1 MSLVFD
7 YSFFLQGLCSMFT
20 PLWSLLSLLFLSN
33 VPLQGVCSSCSAF
46 AVTSAM
52 ETCVQRAASSEGLD
66 STIVEFSNS
75 SMLNFI
81 TLNSHILRFLRRSS
95 SRDEP
100 TKLARLCFQQVW
112 TSQSKNLAI
121 HKGALIELIMKEV
134 VYRLL
139 IDCLTAISWL
149 AVMEG
154 GPIGISNGC
163 RVTFVWML

>member
-1 MSLVFD
+1 MSTKCYVSLFLPVRRISFEHDPTRKQHIALYYFFGVWATRNKNKDKMCAMSLVFD

-20 PLWSLLSLLFLSN
+20 PLWSLLSLLFPSN
-33 VPLQGVCSSCSAF
+33 VPCQGVCSSCSAF

-100 TKLARLCFQQVW
+100 TKLARLCFQQV
-112 TSQSKNLAI
+112 
-121 HKGALIELIMKEV
+121 
-134 VYRLL
+134 
-139 IDCLTAISWL
+139 
-149 AVMEG
+149 
-154 GPIGISNGC
+154 
-163 RVTFVWML
+163 

>member
-1 MSLVFD
+1 
-7 YSFFLQGLCSMFT
+7 
-20 PLWSLLSLLFLSN
+20 
-33 VPLQGVCSSCSAF
+33 
-46 AVTSAM
+46 M

-163 RVTFVWML
+163 RVTFLWMLSGLIFFGKQFLSTWSSFESCTYLKVATFCLFTRWQPGDRKVLAICGRG